1 MSQPAENRVPRP
13 RRTPDA
19 LEFVIRTAATGQVVL
34 EVAGE
39 VDMVTAP
46 QLADALA
53 VQLARDVG
61 VVVVELGRVT
71 FLGSSGLAV
80 LVNAYRSLEPGK
92 TLLIVA
98 PTRAAHRAFTLTGLA
113 EQLPLHRSYDEALA
127 SL

>member
-1 MSQPAENRVPRP
+1 MIQPAENRVPRP

-19 LEFVIRTAATGQVVL
+19 LEFVIRSPGPGQVVL

-39 VDMVTAP
+39 VDMTTAP

-53 VQLARDVG
+53 VQLARDVR
-61 VVVVELGRVT
+61 VVVVELARVS

-80 LVNAYRSLEPGK
+80 LVNAYRSLADGK
-92 TLLIVA
+92 ALRIVA
-98 PTRAAHRAFTLTGLA
+98 PTRAAYRAFALTGLA
-113 EQLPLHRSYDEALA
+113 EQLPVHRSFDDALA

>member
-1 MSQPAENRVPRP
+1 MSQPPEGRVPRP
-13 RRTPDA
+13 RRAPDV
-19 LEFVIRTAATGQVVL
+19 LEFVIRSTGPGAVVL

-53 VQLARDVG
+53 VQLERDVR
-61 VVVVELGRVT
+61 VVVVQLARVS

-80 LVNAYRSLEPGK
+80 LVNAFRSLDPGK
-92 TLLIVA
+92 ALLIVA
-98 PTRAAHRAFTLTGLA
+98 PHRAAYRAFALTGLA
-113 EQLPLHRSYDEALA
+113 DQLPLYRSFEDALA

>member
-1 MSQPAENRVPRP
+1 MSQPADNRVPRP
-13 RRTPDA
+13 RRAPDA
-19 LEFVIRTAATGQVVL
+19 LEFVIRTAEPGQVVL

-53 VQLARDVG
+53 VQLGRDVK

-80 LVNAYRSLEPGK
+80 LVNAWRSLDPGK

-98 PTRAAHRAFTLTGLA
+98 PTRAAYRAFALTGLA
-113 EQLPLHRSYDEALA
+113 DQLPLHRKLDEALA

>member
-1 MSQPAENRVPRP
+1 MSRQSEGRVPRP
-13 RRTPDA
+13 RRAPDA
-19 LEFVIRTAATGQVVL
+19 LEFVIRSTEPGAVVL

-53 VQLARDVG
+53 VQLERDVR
-61 VVVVELGRVT
+61 VVVVELARVS

-80 LVNAYRSLEPGK
+80 LVNAVRSLDAGK
-92 TLLIVA
+92 ALLIVA
-98 PTRAAHRAFTLTGLA
+98 PHRAAYRAFALTGLA
-113 EQLPLHRSYDEALA
+113 DQLPVYRTFQDALA

>member
-1 MSQPAENRVPRP
+1 MSRPPESHVPRP
-13 RRTPDA
+13 RRAPDA
-19 LEFVIRTAATGQVVL
+19 LEFVIRAAEPDTVVL

-53 VQLARDVG
+53 VQLARSVR
-61 VVVVELGRVT
+61 VVVVELGRVS

-80 LVNAYRSLEPGK
+80 LVNAFRSLDPGK

-98 PTRAAHRAFTLTGLA
+98 PHRAAYRAFALTGLA
-113 EQLPLHRSYDEALA
+113 EQLPLYRSFGDALA